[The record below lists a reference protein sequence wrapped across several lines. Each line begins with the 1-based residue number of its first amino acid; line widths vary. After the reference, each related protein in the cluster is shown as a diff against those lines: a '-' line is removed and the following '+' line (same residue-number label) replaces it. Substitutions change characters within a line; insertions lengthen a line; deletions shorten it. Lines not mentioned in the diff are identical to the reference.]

1 MPQPQILTTELVRQ
15 NRIRRHLLGRMVE
28 ARQRLSA
35 PGGQKAQ
42 KVITGAITQMQALMR
57 ANQRTL
63 AELGGMSPEPVSDA
77 VLLNAL
83 QRGDDNP
90 LKIAFHL
97 LTLDGFDRVR
107 GPEVGLMNQCR
118 QACRGA
124 CIKAEIGDPLAA

>member
-1 MPQPQILTTELVRQ
+1 MPQPKTLTTELVRQ
-15 NRIRRHLLGRMVE
+15 NRMRQVLLGRMVE

-42 KVITGAITQMQALMR
+42 KVVNGAITQLQALMR

-63 AELGGMSPEPVSDA
+63 AELGGMAPEPVSDA
-77 VLLNAL
+77 AMFGAL
-83 QRGDDNP
+83 HRGDDNP

-97 LTLDGFDRVR
+97 LTLDGLERVR
-107 GPEVGLMNQCR
+107 GPEVGLINQCR

-124 CIKAEIGDPLAA
+124 CIKAEIGDPVAA